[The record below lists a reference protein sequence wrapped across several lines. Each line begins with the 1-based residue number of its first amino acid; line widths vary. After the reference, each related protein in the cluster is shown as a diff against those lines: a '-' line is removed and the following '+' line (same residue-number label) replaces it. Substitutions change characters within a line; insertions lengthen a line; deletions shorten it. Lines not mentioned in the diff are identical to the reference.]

1 MSSTKNRRN
10 HNQSF
15 KLLLFT
21 ISLHFVTSN
30 QVSRYRKTNLPLTSS
45 IYLVVLPLEM
55 QRRLKQTKVYHMFF
69 YFVRKETIH
78 KPLKV
83 AAANT
88 LFFNVYV
95 IGIQLALMNM
105 FYSMWWLENITF
117 HKSLLLLW
125 EFFNRTVVGFFGASV
140 LKAIRTLCVFSKIT
154 VRLLIPKFQNK
165 VDYAL

>member
-1 MSSTKNRRN
+1 M
-10 HNQSF
+10 
-15 KLLLFT
+15 LLT

-69 YFVRKETIH
+69 YFFRKETIH

-95 IGIQLALMNM
+95 IGIQLASMNM

-117 HKSLLLLW
+117 HKILLLLW
-125 EFFNRTVVGFFGASV
+125 EFFNRPVVGFFEASV
-140 LKAIRTLCVFSKIT
+140 LKEIRTLCVFSKIT